1 MTQSS
6 IEVHPDFPF
15 IRVGLAYDFDTSLA
29 GLPREEHVV
38 DPGDWWMEVAGEV
51 QGLVYG
57 SRDRALADVE
67 KVIFAEWR
75 DNSFVEQQ
83 IAAAVDAGNTHLAL
97 RLAEG
102 RGRARGRR
110 DAKEEFA
117 AALSEVD
124 HVLKRFRSR

>member
-1 MTQSS
+1 MTQTS
-6 IEVHPDFPF
+6 IEVHPVFPF
-15 IRVGLAYDFDTSLA
+15 VRVGLAYDFDTSLA

-57 SRDRALADVE
+57 SRDGALADVE

-75 DNSFVEQQ
+75 DNSFVEQL
-83 IAAAVDAGNTHLAL
+83 ITAAVDGGNTQLAL

-102 RGRARGRR
+102 RGWARGRR
-110 DAKEEFA
+110 NAEEEFA
-117 AALSEVD
+117 EALSEAGRI
-124 HVLKRFRSR
+124 LERFRNR

>member
-15 IRVGLAYDFDTSLA
+15 IRIGLAYDFDTSLA
-29 GLPREEHVV
+29 ELPREEHIV
-38 DPGDWWMEVAGEV
+38 DPGDWWMEVAGV
-51 QGLVYG
+51 IQGLIYG
-57 SRDRALADVE
+57 SRDGAMADVE

-83 IAAAVDAGNTHLAL
+83 IAAAVDAGDTQLAL